1 MLAST
6 NSALVLLG
14 TCPTEDMLFLD
25 VLVWYS
31 EKSTILCYVLSRV
44 LLFGIPWTVACQAP
58 FSMGILQVRILV

>member
-31 EKSTILCYVLSRV
+31 EKSTILCYVLSRSV
-44 LLFGIPWTVACQAP
+44 VSYSLGSHGL
-58 FSMGILQVRILV
+58 